1 MIEPAC
7 LPPSGRCRNGV
18 HIFAARIYYED
29 TDAGGVVYHTSYLR
43 LAERARTEMM
53 RSVGFSHGL
62 LLDRHNVLFALRR
75 CTVDFR
81 FPARLDDALEVR
93 TRVMKV
99 AGASIDGHQVILREG
114 KPLVRVETTL
124 ACMEPRGRPARIPD
138 EVRRALEELCTTK
151 GSAEEWKAM

>member
-1 MIEPAC
+1 MIEP
-7 LPPSGRCRNGV
+7 PMGRCRNGV
-18 HIFAARIYYED
+18 HIFAARVYYED

-53 RSVGFSHGL
+53 RSLGFSHGL

-81 FPARLDDALEVR
+81 LPARLDDALEVR

-99 AGASIDGHQVILREG
+99 AGASIEGRQLILRDDQ
-114 KPLVRVETTL
+114 PLVQVETTL
-124 ACMEPRGRPARIPD
+124 ACIEPGGRPARLPD
-138 EVRRALEELCTTK
+138 EVRRALEELCTTE

>member
-1 MIEPAC
+1 M
-7 LPPSGRCRNGV
+7 GRCRNGV
-18 HIFAARIYYED
+18 HILAARVYYED

-53 RSVGFSHGL
+53 RSLGFSHGR

-99 AGASIDGHQVILREG
+99 AGASIDGRQRILRDDQL
-114 KPLVRVETTL
+114 LVEVATTL
-124 ACMEPRGRPARIPD
+124 ACIEPNGRPARLPD
-138 EVRRALEELCTTK
+138 EVRRALEELCTTE